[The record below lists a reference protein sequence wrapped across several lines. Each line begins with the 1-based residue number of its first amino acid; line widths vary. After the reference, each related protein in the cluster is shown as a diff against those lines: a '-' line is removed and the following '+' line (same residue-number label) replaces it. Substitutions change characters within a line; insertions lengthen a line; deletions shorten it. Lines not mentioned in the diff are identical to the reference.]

1 MSVVESS
8 VWGSKRAPF
17 QDVLEEQFVPPRV
30 DEEVKVSRFLFTAAN
45 LITPTIA
52 RERPHMRFGGLN
64 VFNPCLNQSKDF
76 IRRGRIVPLLLNQH
90 IPIPAEDAQEGG
102 GYFEVPFVDILV
114 GKDVHNP
121 FGDTGGMV
129 STFAYPGHQIA
140 YILEGSPNI
149 DGAGQRKGIV
159 EITTLKGHDYKLAD
173 VGGFRA
179 DQELLKIQ
187 AAIFPSYPELPF
199 AIRPFTALVREA
211 IDRNTGVI
219 RAIAEEMLPSCIQ
232 WEGWCI
238 RSIEDAHQNM
248 AQAAVKG
255 YSSPYV
261 EMDLLIL
268 DQLEMQRQDEHFKR
282 TAQIQ
287 SAAQAVD
294 PVALLNAVRQGS
306 AEDRQA
312 FQTMLLE
319 VVKELK
325 NDTVA
330 PVDEQT
336 VKAPVAE
343 KAKAK

>member
-1 MSVVESS
+1 MATAEATLDTQ
-8 VWGSKRAPF
+8 RIPF
-17 QDVLEEQFVPPRV
+17 QDVLEDQFVPPKV

-45 LITPTIA
+45 QITATIA

-64 VFNPCLNQSKDF
+64 VFNPCLNESKDF

-90 IPIPAEDAQEGG
+90 IPIPAEDAQESG
-102 GYFEVPFVDILV
+102 GYFEVPYVDMFA

-121 FGDTGGMV
+121 FGDTGGLV
-129 STFAYPGHQIA
+129 SRFAYPGQQIS

-149 DGAGQRKGIV
+149 DGAGLRKGIV
-159 EITTLKGHDYKLAD
+159 EITTLKGHEYRLQD

-179 DQELLKIQ
+179 DRELLSIQ
-187 AAIFPSYPELPF
+187 KAIFPDYPDLPF
-199 AIRPFTALVREA
+199 AIRPFTQLVREA
-211 IDRNTGVI
+211 IDQNTGDI
-219 RAIAEEMLPSCIQ
+219 RTIAEEMLPSCIQ
-232 WEGWCI
+232 WEGWMI
-238 RSIEDAHQNM
+238 HSTEDAHQNM

-261 EMDLLIL
+261 EMDLLVL
-268 DQLEMQRQDEHFKR
+268 EQLEMARQDEHFKR

-287 SAAQAVD
+287 SAVQGVD

-319 VVKELK
+319 IVKELK
-325 NDTVA
+325 NDPA
-330 PVDEQT
+330 PVNEET
-336 VKAPVAE
+336 AKAPE
-343 KAKAK
+343 KTKAK